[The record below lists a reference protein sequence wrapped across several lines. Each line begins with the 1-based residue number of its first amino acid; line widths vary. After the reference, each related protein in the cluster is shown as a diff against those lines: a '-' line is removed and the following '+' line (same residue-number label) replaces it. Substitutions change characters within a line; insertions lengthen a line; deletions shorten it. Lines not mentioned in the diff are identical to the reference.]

1 MTDCSWIVINF
12 SYLNMQD
19 HSLHKDIEAILKL
32 KTSHSEQHKHSQMIL
47 LIVMTNESTHDWKY
61 KTARTCFFNS

>member
-47 LIVMTNESTHDWKY
+47 LIVMTN
-61 KTARTCFFNS
+61 